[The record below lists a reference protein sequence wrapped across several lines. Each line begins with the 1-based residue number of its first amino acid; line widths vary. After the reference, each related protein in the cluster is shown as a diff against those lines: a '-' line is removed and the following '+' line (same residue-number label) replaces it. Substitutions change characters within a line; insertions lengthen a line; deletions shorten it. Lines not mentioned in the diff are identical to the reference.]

1 MHLEVEQKFRVPDH
15 EPLRGRLHELG
26 AARMGTVVQADR
38 YFAHPASDFAQTDEA
53 LRLRQV
59 GDENWITYKGPRIDS
74 HTKTRR
80 ELELPLAPG
89 PLSLDQY
96 AELLVAVGFRPV
108 ATVQKTRE
116 RWRLVYPGSVT
127 HESADRSCAVEI
139 ALDTVERVGLFVEL
153 EATVAEEGK
162 SLAYEAID
170 SLANNLTLSRI
181 ERRSYLE
188 LLLETSP

>member
-1 MHLEVEQKFRVPDH
+1 MHLEVEQKFRVTDH
-15 EPLRGRLHELG
+15 EPLRCRLDELG
-26 AARMGTVVQADR
+26 AERKGTVVQADR
-38 YFAHPASDFAQTDEA
+38 YFAHPARDFARTDEA

-59 GDENWITYKGPRIDS
+59 GDENWITYKGPKLDS
-74 HTKTRR
+74 QTKTRR

-89 PLSLDQY
+89 PLSLEQY
-96 AELLVAVGFRPV
+96 AELLVALGFRPV

-116 RWRLVYPGSVT
+116 RWRLVYRSSL
-127 HESADRSCAVEI
+127 ERELADRSCAVEI
-139 ALDTVERVGLFVEL
+139 ALDTVERMGLFVEL

-170 SLANNLTLSRI
+170 SLANNLKLSRI